1 MAFRSVKI
9 IFRNSDGLSKTVYFK
24 QNIGVTYPTPVPE
37 PVEIIPPPPPEPT
50 PIPISI
56 GPGSF
61 DFDGAPPPDLLP
73 PIAPVKFTPAP
84 PIQDLP
90 VVSLPKAPGDIP
102 EIIIPD
108 IDLSALANLNLPPF
122 DASQIKL
129 DFKNF
134 PINIP
139 KIGPITIPKNISIPG
154 PTDDAGAMKFNPL
167 LKGLMNPPFGG
178 FSFGQGGF

>member
-37 PVEIIPPPPPEPT
+37 PVEIIPPPPEPT

-56 GPGSF
+56 GPGSM

-73 PIAPVKFTPAP
+73 PIGQVKFSPAP
-84 PIQDLP
+84 PYDDLP

-102 EIIIPD
+102 EITLPN

-139 KIGPITIPKNISIPG
+139 KIGPITIPKNIGIPG
-154 PTDDAGAMKFNPL
+154 PTGDAGAMKFNPML
-167 LKGLMNPPFGG
+167 QGIN
-178 FSFGQGGF
+178 SIFGQYGG